1 MDVVIV
7 WSWDSGQHSPAIV
20 FAPDLGALD
29 AHILRWWGW
38 REEEI
43 KKR

>member
-1 MDVVIV
+1 MDVGIV

-20 FAPDLGALD
+20 FALDLGALD
-29 AHILRWWGW
+29 AHILRRWGS